1 MPKSFSYRVLI
12 LCLVLH
18 AFAYAQSKPTYKD
31 VLLNGK
37 PAKLNIETGEFI
49 QVNGNKID
57 TIKSLQVIDKP
68 LENKG
73 IITNHVPDT
82 IASTVKDGVTVES
95 TSVLTKD
102 TPTFH
107 IVKAGETLFGLSK
120 KYGVSLIE
128 LQKANGLATT
138 LITVGQKLRVT
149 DFDNIETPDIW
160 VVKKGHTLYSIAKK
174 YNTTVKAIKALNNL
188 KSNTIYIG
196 QRLRLK

>member
-57 TIKSLQVIDKP
+57 TIKSLQVSTKP
-68 LENKG
+68 LENTE
-73 IITNHVPDT
+73 IVASHVPDT
-82 IASTVKDGVTVES
+82 IASTVKDDVTVLS
-95 TSVLTKD
+95 APVLTKD

-128 LQKANGLATT
+128 LQKVNSLSTT
-138 LITVGQKLRVT
+138 LITVGQKLRVA

-196 QRLRLK
+196 QKLRLK

>member
-68 LENKG
+68 PENKG
-73 IITNHVPDT
+73 IIANHVPDT

-102 TPTFH
+102 APTFH

-138 LITVGQKLRVT
+138 LITVGQKLRVA